1 MLLAFFLPMVVSGN
15 ISEREVEA
23 NNQMNGRL
31 IEYRESL
38 NGENLMLEYTI
49 ATTSADWLI
58 SPCLDS
64 DINKEI
70 KVDLR
75 LPSININMD
84 RADTDNFEILK
95 EKAVREVQSLAIMS
109 SIFSVTPYYYDIL
122 SECGT
127 ISYIEIDEIWDE
139 LTDEQYSFIEDNGVA
154 RWQYYW
160 SKQSGEKVVDIT
172 PFLVSVDLLV
182 QEHSRLVSEFDL
194 SVCPLWSDAY
204 CQCPTKEKSID
215 GICINNIIINESQ
228 WEEAITQLVLTEQEV
243 TILQALVSQLNDI
256 INNMETEKQES
267 ARVQVLTV
275 FQKLPAISQRKD
287 IDIQWWSDYL
297 ISIR

>member
-1 MLLAFFLPMVVSGN
+1 
-15 ISEREVEA
+15 
-23 NNQMNGRL
+23 
-31 IEYRESL
+31 
-38 NGENLMLEYTI
+38 
-49 ATTSADWLI
+49 
-58 SPCLDS
+58 LDS

-154 RWQYYW
+154 R
-160 SKQSGEKVVDIT
+160 
-172 PFLVSVDLLV
+172 
-182 QEHSRLVSEFDL
+182 
-194 SVCPLWSDAY
+194 
-204 CQCPTKEKSID
+204 
-215 GICINNIIINESQ
+215 
-228 WEEAITQLVLTEQEV
+228 
-243 TILQALVSQLNDI
+243 
-256 INNMETEKQES
+256 
-267 ARVQVLTV
+267 
-275 FQKLPAISQRKD
+275 
-287 IDIQWWSDYL
+287 
-297 ISIR
+297 